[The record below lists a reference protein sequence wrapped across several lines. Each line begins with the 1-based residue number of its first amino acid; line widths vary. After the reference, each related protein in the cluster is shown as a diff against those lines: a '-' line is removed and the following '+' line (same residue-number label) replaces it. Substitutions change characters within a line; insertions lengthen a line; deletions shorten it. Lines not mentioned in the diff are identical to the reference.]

1 LRDRLV
7 EVDRMMQVEKKH
19 TAQDGG

>member
-7 EVDRMMQVEKKH
+7 EVDRMMRVEKKH